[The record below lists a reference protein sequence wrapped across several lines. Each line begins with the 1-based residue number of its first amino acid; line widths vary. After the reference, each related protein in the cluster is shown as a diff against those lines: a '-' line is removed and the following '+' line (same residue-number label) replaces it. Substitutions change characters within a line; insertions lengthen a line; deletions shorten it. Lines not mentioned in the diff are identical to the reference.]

1 MAEKGWTG
9 VDRWITSNDNS
20 VVSEQTVRLTSKGK
34 CSAFG
39 EAVIGSGRAE
49 WDLTIEFE
57 SFGGISIGI
66 YRQDLRDRDN
76 INALPTEETFTYT
89 PNGYGYANK
98 TGAFTFNKERKKYG
112 IRYRHG
118 DKITVRLD
126 LQSRTLTFLIND
138 ESQGLA
144 YEGLPKGAY
153 RLACCMQFKEQKV
166 SISRFY
172 TSIGKDAT
180 IPNLESTKTFT
191 DAKDKIGKKHEDEN
205 SQYYEAPK
213 QTEKEKKKQKLYA
226 DYKEPQIDPDAEMFG
241 DDYDDGSPVYQPAD
255 SDDGDDDPELIYIY
269 ILLHLYFFF
278 FVFVEGT

>member
-1 MAEKGWTG
+1 MAEEGWTG
-9 VDRWITSNDNS
+9 LDRWITSSDNS
-20 VVSEQTVRLTSKGK
+20 AISEQTVRLTDKGK

-39 EAVIGSGRAE
+39 EAVVGSGRAE

-112 IRYRHG
+112 QRYRHG
-118 DKITVRLD
+118 DKITIRLD

-144 YEGLPKGAY
+144 YDGLPKGAY
-153 RLACCMQFKEQKV
+153 RLAACMQFREQKV
-166 SISRFY
+166 SITRFW
-172 TSIGKDAT
+172 TSLGRDAS
-180 IPNLESTKTFT
+180 IPKVESTKTFT
-191 DAKDKIGKKHEDEN
+191 NNKDKKGKEHVYDVDQPNDTQIQSAQQSSSSNNNKPSATD
-205 SQYYEAPK
+205 
-213 QTEKEKKKQKLYA
+213 TYA
-226 DYKEPQIDPDAEMFG
+226 DYKAPEIDPDAPLFG
-241 DDYDDGSPVYQPAD
+241 DDYDDGGNDDDDVYVPAD
-255 SDDGDDDPELIYIY
+255 SDDDE
-269 ILLHLYFFF
+269 HEQQEFS
-278 FVFVEGT
+278 